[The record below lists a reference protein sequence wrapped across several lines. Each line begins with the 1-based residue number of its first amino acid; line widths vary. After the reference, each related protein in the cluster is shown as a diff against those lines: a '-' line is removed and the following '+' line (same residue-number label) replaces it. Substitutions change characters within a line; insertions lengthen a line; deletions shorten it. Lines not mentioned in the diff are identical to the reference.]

1 MKLVCIGFAFLIF
14 LMFSAP
20 SARAWNEHYTALQ
33 RHMERVTANRTEQAF
48 AGLKSPKDWRDR
60 RATIKARLEH
70 VMGYDREWPE
80 EPPQVQITNTITRP
94 EFTVECVVAE
104 TAPGIYVTANLYL
117 PVDGEKPCPVI
128 IYQSGHWPNSPW
140 GHKTL
145 FKTHAAWFASR
156 GIAMLIMDS
165 IEMGEL
171 RVTHHGLI
179 QYRWY
184 DLISRGYSPLA
195 VEVFN
200 ARRMIDYLVT
210 RGDIDPARI
219 GATGIS
225 GGGVTTFFL
234 TAADERVAAGAPVSG
249 VCSSFGQ
256 IEGRLSWMHCDCMYL
271 MNSYGLTYAEIGA
284 LTAPRHMLLC
294 NAESD
299 IMFPMTYFNQLVG
312 EMSKV
317 YRLLGA
323 GEKIGTATVPGRHAD
338 SEEIRLPV
346 YEFYM
351 RLFMGKDLNLT
362 QHGAVDTSFTD
373 EQLLCMRSG
382 FPLDERLTGIH
393 KEFMPRAA
401 LIPQQLN
408 QSGREVRLEE
418 LASLLR
424 ERVFGYFPQDDHA
437 PTPEWGEEFNLWGRR
452 VRKVSYEGWD
462 GIRINGW
469 YSLPGHIDNET
480 KLPAVL
486 VINKGHSF
494 SYVPPLRPEGYDWGD
509 RAVLAVELLDSG
521 TRAIDDSL
529 AHQMKRQALIIGRS
543 FDGMRVYELLR
554 SLQLL
559 RSMHSVDAS
568 NVTVAGKGVL
578 GIDGLYSALLS
589 PGPPV
594 KSVVDSPT
602 ASHIEGPY
610 FLGILRET
618 DIPEV
623 ISLLRPRVRVIG
635 EIPTE
640 IESYMQQTDP
650 GEKWHF
656 SNLAEALQ

>member
-1 MKLVCIGFAFLIF
+1 M
-14 LMFSAP
+14 
-20 SARAWNEHYTALQ
+20 
-33 RHMERVTANRTEQAF
+33 
-48 AGLKSPKDWRDR
+48 
-60 RATIKARLEH
+60 
-70 VMGYDREWPE
+70 
-80 EPPQVQITNTITRP
+80 
-94 EFTVECVVAE
+94 
-104 TAPGIYVTANLYL
+104 
-117 PVDGEKPCPVI
+117 
-128 IYQSGHWPNSPW
+128 
-140 GHKTL
+140 
-145 FKTHAAWFASR
+145 
-156 GIAMLIMDS
+156 
-165 IEMGEL
+165 
-171 RVTHHGLI
+171 
-179 QYRWY
+179 
-184 DLISRGYSPLA
+184 
-195 VEVFN
+195 
-200 ARRMIDYLVT
+200 
-210 RGDIDPARI
+210 
-219 GATGIS
+219 
-225 GGGVTTFFL
+225 
-234 TAADERVAAGAPVSG
+234 
-249 VCSSFGQ
+249 
-256 IEGRLSWMHCDCMYL
+256 GRL
-271 MNSYGLTYAEIGA
+271 
-284 LTAPRHMLLC
+284 
-294 NAESD
+294 
-299 IMFPMTYFNQLVG
+299 
-312 EMSKV
+312 
-317 YRLLGA
+317 
-323 GEKIGTATVPGRHAD
+323 
-338 SEEIRLPV
+338 
-346 YEFYM
+346 
-351 RLFMGKDLNLT
+351 
-362 QHGAVDTSFTD
+362 
-373 EQLLCMRSG
+373 
-382 FPLDERLTGIH
+382 
-393 KEFMPRAA
+393 
-401 LIPQQLN
+401 
-408 QSGREVRLEE
+408 LEE

-559 RSMHSVDAS
+559 RSMPCVDAS

-640 IESYMQQTDP
+640 IESYMRESHRE
-650 GEKWHF
+650 EKWNF
-656 SNLAEALQ
+656 RNLAEALQ